1 MIQRPEA
8 HKARAACD
16 AGKATK
22 EATAEKRRLLA
33 MMRCTYAG
41 RGLHAFVIWALFWYS
56 SQFEPQISLCKKKI
70 HITLKYRHMH
80 RVLHVDKIK
89 N

>member
-22 EATAEKRRLLA
+22 EAAAEKKGLLA
-33 MMRCTYAG
+33 MRCTYAG
-41 RGLHAFVIWALFWYS
+41 GGLHAFVLLHAPS
-56 SQFEPQISLCKKKI
+56 TS
-70 HITLKYRHMH
+70 MH
-80 RVLHVDKIK
+80 GNWV
-89 N
+89 

>member
-22 EATAEKRRLLA
+22 EAAAEKKRLLA
-33 MMRCTYAG
+33 MRCTYAG
-41 RGLHAFVIWALFWYS
+41 RGLAC
-56 SQFEPQISLCKKKI
+56 LCF
-70 HITLKYRHMH
+70 TACAEYEYAW
-80 RVLHVDKIK
+80 
-89 N
+89 

>member
-22 EATAEKRRLLA
+22 EATAEKKRLLV

-41 RGLHAFVIWALFWYS
+41 RGLHAFVIWAGMKTVRIFSDRIRDRIRLEGF
-56 SQFEPQISLCKKKI
+56 
-70 HITLKYRHMH
+70 
-80 RVLHVDKIK
+80 
-89 N
+89 

>member
-16 AGKATK
+16 AGKPTK
-22 EATAEKRRLLA
+22 EAAAEKKRLPA

-41 RGLHAFVIWALFWYS
+41 RGLHAFVLLHAASRSMALFRF
-56 SQFEPQISLCKKKI
+56 QGL
-70 HITLKYRHMH
+70 
-80 RVLHVDKIK
+80 V
-89 N
+89 